1 MSFAVA
7 TVLAVAAPADGRAVI
22 PPRFGGEW
30 QRAITQCGGDQENT
44 LRISGSSMTFYDAVF
59 EPRKVRRST
68 SNVLVADGVWHEDRN
83 VCARLTLTLSRDR
96 KHLVVRSPW
105 WTNRLVKCA

>member
-1 MSFAVA
+1 VSFAGAMIV
-7 TVLAVAAPADGRAVI
+7 AVAAPAAGQAVI
-22 PPRFGGEW
+22 PSRFAGEW

-44 LRISGSSMTFYDAVF
+44 LRISSSSLTFYEAVF

-68 SNVLVADGVWHEDRN
+68 SSVLVADGMWHEDRN
-83 VCARLTLTLSRDR
+83 VRVRLTLTLSHDR

-105 WTNRLVKCA
+105 WTNHLVKCA